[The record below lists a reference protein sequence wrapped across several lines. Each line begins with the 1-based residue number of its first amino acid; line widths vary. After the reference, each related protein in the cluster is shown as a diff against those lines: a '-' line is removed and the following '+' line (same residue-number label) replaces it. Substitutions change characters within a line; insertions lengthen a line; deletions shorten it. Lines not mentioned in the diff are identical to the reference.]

1 MMDLVGIT
9 RAKSDLIIKWN
20 SGRQGDAQPSLAMSE
35 LMGWWEV
42 MEKGL

>member
-1 MMDLVGIT
+1 MLDAVCII
-9 RAKSDLIIKWN
+9 RPKSDLIITWN
-20 SGRQGDAQPSLAMSE
+20 SGRQGAAQPSLAMSE

>member
-1 MMDLVGIT
+1 MLEQVGIT
-9 RAKSDLIIKWN
+9 RAKSDLIITWN
-20 SGRQGDAQPSLAMSE
+20 SGRTEDAQPSLAMRE